1 MPATAQEKGRHS
13 ALPPNLAPR
22 GLSRT
27 EAAGYV
33 GVSATKFDQM
43 VQDRRMPRPKR
54 IDGRIVWDRIAID
67 RAFEALPDEG
77 GQVSDNPWD

>member
-1 MPATAQEKGRHS
+1 MPSHARTERHPT
-13 ALPPNLAPR
+13 LPPNLPPR

-27 EAAGYV
+27 EAAAYV

-43 VQDRRMPRPKR
+43 ILDRRMPRPKR
-54 IDGRIVWDRIAID
+54 VDGRVIWDRTALD
-67 RAFEALPDEG
+67 RAFDALPDDG